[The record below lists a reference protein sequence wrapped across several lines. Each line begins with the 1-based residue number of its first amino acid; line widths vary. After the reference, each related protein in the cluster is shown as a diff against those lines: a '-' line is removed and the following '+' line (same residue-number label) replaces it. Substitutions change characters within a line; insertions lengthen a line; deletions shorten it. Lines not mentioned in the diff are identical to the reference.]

1 MPAKSR
7 KVIQEISVSEFKA
20 KCLSLI
26 QQVQKTKA
34 PIRLTKRGK
43 PIAEVVPVSPKPT
56 RAATGSARYR
66 RSPRSPETSSLRS
79 SIFKILRFTGI
90 EAAPRYPR
98 LGVERCRS

>member
-43 PIAEVVPVSPKPT
+43 PIAEVVPVSPEADARRDWIGSLSAVTKI
-56 RAATGSARYR
+56 TGDIESPIIDLQDFEVYR
-66 RSPRSPETSSLRS
+66 D
-79 SIFKILRFTGI
+79 
-90 EAAPRYPR
+90 
-98 LGVERCRS
+98 